1 MISIGT
7 FLKFKF
13 DVENGTL
20 NINGISLNI
29 YNGIYIIIK
38 IIFIII
44 LMYVAIKIA
53 SKLIDKTI
61 KKQEQFRFS
70 LDKKKSKTLG
80 AILKSVIK
88 YAIYFFGIVG
98 ILTQFFGSKLLN
110 TISLGIASVGGVA
123 IGFGAQ
129 SLIKDIINGFFI
141 LLEDQYAVGD
151 YVTIDNASGIVE
163 SIELRITKIK
173 NFNGDLHII
182 PNSKISSITNHSKG
196 PKAVTVDVGIS
207 YEESID
213 RAINVINSVCDKFS
227 EKNDDIVEKPKVNG
241 VTELAASGINIRV
254 VGKVKNMKQW
264 ENENK
269 LRKLIKEG
277 LDKAKIEIP
286 YNKIEIIRGDKL
298 E

>member
-1 MISIGT
+1 M
-7 FLKFKF
+7 
-13 DVENGTL
+13 
-20 NINGISLNI
+20 
-29 YNGIYIIIK
+29 YI
-38 IIFIII
+38 
-44 LMYVAIKIA
+44 AIKITN
-53 SKLIDKTI
+53 KIVDKTI

-70 LDKKKSKTLG
+70 LDKKRSKTLG
-80 AILKSVIK
+80 AILKSLVK

-98 ILTQFFGSKLLN
+98 ILTQFFGSKLLS

-141 LLEDQYAVGD
+141 LLEDQYVVGD
-151 YVTIDNASGIVE
+151 YVTIDDASGIVE
-163 SIELRITKIK
+163 SIELRITKIR

-196 PKAVTVDVGIS
+196 PKAITVNVGIA

-213 RAINVINSVCDKFS
+213 KAISIINSVCDKFS
-227 EKNDDIVEKPKVNG
+227 EKNEDIVEKPKVNG
-241 VTELAASGINIRV
+241 VTELAASGINIKV

-264 ENENK
+264 QNENE

-277 LDKAKIEIP
+277 LDYAKIEIP
-286 YNKIEIIRGDKL
+286 YNKVQVIRGDKV